1 MEKPTIKAL
10 IPAEMKKQPSCK
22 KATKMMSKLSAIVRK
37 FNLIIVGKFIK
48 ETIAPV
54 ENRSSICIL

>member
-1 MEKPTIKAL
+1 
-10 IPAEMKKQPSCK
+10 
-22 KATKMMSKLSAIVRK
+22 MSKLSAIVRK
-37 FNLIIVGKFIK
+37 FNLIIEGKFIK